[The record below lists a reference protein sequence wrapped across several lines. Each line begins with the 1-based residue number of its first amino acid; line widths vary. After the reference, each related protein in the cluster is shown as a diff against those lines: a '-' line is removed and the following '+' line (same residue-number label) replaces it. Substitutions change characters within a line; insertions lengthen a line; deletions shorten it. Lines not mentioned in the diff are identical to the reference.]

1 MTIDMKGYTAT
12 IGLEVHAH
20 LKTNTKMFSASINNP
35 HDAEANHTIS
45 PIDLAHP
52 GTLPTINKKAVEHMV
67 RMGLAVG
74 GTVANFTEFDRK
86 HYFYPDIPKGY
97 QISQYKYPIVSGGSL
112 AGFALTRIHL
122 EEDTAT
128 SKHFDDYSLIDFN
141 RAGAP
146 LLELV
151 TEPVLHSAEDVMT
164 FAKELQ
170 LLLRYLGAGDA
181 NIERGEMRI
190 EVNLSVSKTDELG
203 VKNEVKNIGSISA
216 AGKAVEYEIQR
227 QIEVLESGGTLKQET
242 HGWNDQQQ
250 ITIPQRSKEDAK
262 DYRYFPEPDLP
273 KLYLHELFDLE
284 KMKSELPELP
294 TDKRARYATEF
305 GIKSEDIE
313 SYISNRDM
321 ADFFEKVVADFSE
334 KNEKLI
340 TMTSNYITSDI
351 MGNLNN
357 PNIKHFGRRDEGKDR
372 NQTFLDSE
380 RVRDIWNQLE
390 PNYFAELINMFYIG
404 ELNSRGVKD
413 IIPQIMEFSCSPRE
427 IAEEQGLLQQNDTA
441 ALEVIV
447 DKIINDNPEQVAEFK
462 AGKDTLMKFFVGM
475 AMKETK
481 GSGNPQILTQLFI
494 QKLQ

>member
-35 HDAEANHTIS
+35 HDSEANHTIS

-52 GTLPTINKKAVEHMV
+52 GTLPTINKQAIEHMV

-74 GTVANFTEFDRK
+74 GNIANFTEFDRK

-128 SKHFDDYSLIDFN
+128 SKHFDDHSLIDFN

-203 VKNEVKNIGSISA
+203 IKNEVKNIGSISA

-242 HGWNDQQQ
+242 HGWNDQKQ
-250 ITIPQRSKEDAK
+250 ITTPQRSKEDAK

-273 KLYLHELFDLE
+273 KLYLHELFNLE
-284 KMKSELPELP
+284 QMKSELPELP
-294 TDKRARYATEF
+294 ADKRVRFATEF
-305 GIKSEDIE
+305 GIKTEDIE
-313 SYISNRDM
+313 SYVNNPEM
-321 ADFFEKVVADFSE
+321 AVFFESVIESFDD
-334 KNEKLI
+334 KNSPLI
-340 TMTSNYITSDI
+340 STTSNYITSDI
-351 MGNLNN
+351 IGILKSDEFKNQEV
-357 PNIKHFGRRDEGKDR
+357 NIWKD
-372 NQTFLDSE
+372 LDP
-380 RVRDIWNQLE
+380 QM
-390 PNYFAELINMFYIG
+390 FAKLMNMVDRG
-404 ELNSRGVKD
+404 DLGSRGAKD
-413 IIPQIMEFSCSPRE
+413 LLLHMIKEGGDPEVL
-427 IAEEQGLLQQNDTA
+427 AEEQGLLQQNDTG
-441 ALEVIV
+441 ALEAIV
-447 DKIINDNPEQVAEFK
+447 EKIINDNPSQVAEYK

-481 GSGNPQILTQLFI
+481 GSGNPQILTELFT